1 VISVRVG
8 DLVAPNQPIVR
19 LLYPEDL
26 WVKAYVPETELH
38 KVRLGQQVEVLI
50 DNSTKR
56 FKGTVY
62 YIAPISE
69 FTPRNVQS
77 VDERHHQVFAIK
89 IRVDNTE
96 DMFHSGMAAEVL
108 LPVQKP

>member
-1 VISVRVG
+1 
-8 DLVAPNQPIVR
+8 
-19 LLYPEDL
+19 
-26 WVKAYVPETELH
+26 
-38 KVRLGQQVEVLI
+38 
-50 DNSTKR
+50 
-56 FKGTVY
+56 VY

-89 IRVDNTE
+89 IRVDDTE
-96 DMFHSGMAAEVL
+96 GVFHSGMAAEVL